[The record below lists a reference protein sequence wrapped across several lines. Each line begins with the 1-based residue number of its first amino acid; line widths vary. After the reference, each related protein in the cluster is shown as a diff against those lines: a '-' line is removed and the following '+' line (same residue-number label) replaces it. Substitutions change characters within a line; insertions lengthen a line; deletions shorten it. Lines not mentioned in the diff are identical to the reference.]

1 MIYNT
6 ELQFNKINISQL
18 NPTNRVFF
26 NTAVLYGRLL
36 VGMFV
41 GFFTTRIVLNALGEI
56 DYGIYALVAGVIGM
70 LAFLNASMSGT
81 SMRFIS
87 VSLGSK
93 EVEKINLTFNS
104 TLLIHVFIALIV
116 SLLMVIAG
124 LFLFDGILNIPSD
137 KINSARVVYYLMIVS
152 TFVVI
157 ISVPFDALISANE
170 NFVAISIIEIVG
182 TFINLSIALFIA
194 SIDSD
199 QLIYYGVLVALN
211 QLLVRL
217 LKQWYCRY
225 KYKQVKINIRKYYNV
240 SKIKEILSFTGW
252 KTLDSSAAVIYGQ
265 SVNVLIN
272 VFFGV
277 TLNAANGIAK
287 QASGQLQNLTASM
300 LSAINPQIYK
310 SEGSGDRLRMLRITS
325 ISAKFSFFAMALLS
339 IPVILE
345 LPLLLKLW
353 LGVVPKFTVVFC
365 TLILIDMIVAKYTFP
380 INTAI
385 AAGGRVKS
393 ITVFVLINRV
403 LQFVTSYLLFSNG
416 YQPESI
422 FIVSIVFSFLAIFYK
437 LYFGKVLIGLNIRE
451 YVYNVI
457 IIGTIPI
464 VLTLGVSI
472 LPRLLME
479 ESFLR
484 LALTVF
490 LSVVFGLLLIY
501 NIGLNKEEKEIVGS
515 LFMSMKSKLL
525 RS

>member
-1 MIYNT
+1 M
-6 ELQFNKINISQL
+6 
-18 NPTNRVFF
+18 NPTNRVFY
-26 NTAVLYGRLL
+26 NTTILYGRLL
-36 VGMFV
+36 VGMLV
-41 GFFTTRIVLNALGEI
+41 GFFTTRIILDALGEV

-87 VSLGSK
+87 VSIGSK
-93 EVEKINLTFNS
+93 EAENVNVTFNS
-104 TLLIHVFIALIV
+104 TLLIHIFIGLIV
-116 SLLMVIAG
+116 SLMMVVAG

-137 KINSARVVYYLMIVS
+137 KIYSAKVVYYLMIVS

-157 ISVPFDALISANE
+157 VSVPFDALISANE
-170 NFVAISIIEIVG
+170 NFVAISLIEIVG
-182 TFINLSIALFIA
+182 TFLNLSIALYVA

-199 QLIYYGVLVALN
+199 QLIYYGILVALN
-211 QLLVRL
+211 QLLIRL

-225 KYKQVKINIRKYYNV
+225 KYKQIKINIRKYYNAG
-240 SKIKEILSFTGW
+240 KIKEILSFTGW

-265 SVNVLIN
+265 SVSVLIN

-310 SEGSGDRLRMLRITS
+310 SEGGGDRLRMLKITS

-345 LPLLLKLW
+345 LPFLLKLW
-353 LGVVPKFTVVFC
+353 LDVVPGFTVIFC

-393 ITVFVLINRV
+393 ITIFVLINRV
-403 LQFVTSYLLFSNG
+403 LQFLTSYLLFSYG

-422 FIVSIVFSFLAIFYK
+422 YVVSIIFSFLAIFYK
-437 LYFGKVLIGLNIRE
+437 LYFGKVLIDLNVRE

-457 IIGTIPI
+457 IISTIPM
-464 VLTLGVSI
+464 VLTLGVSV

-484 LALTVF
+484 VVLTVF
-490 LSVVFGLLLIY
+490 LSVVTGLLLVY
-501 NIGLNKEEKEIVGS
+501 NIGLNKEEKQIVDN
-515 LFMSMKSKLL
+515 LFISIKSKLL
-525 RS
+525 RSR